1 MKIAITGSNGFIG
14 QHLKK
19 RLEKEG
25 HIIYAIDKFMINST
39 LMLLN
44 FFNKKKPD
52 IIYHLACY
60 GNHYHQTNDEFCVAN
75 IKVLYHLLDRSF
87 NAKIKSFYNFSTS
100 SVNLKDITFYS
111 ATKKAGELICEAFKQ
126 KYKMNIINIRPYSV
140 YGPGEADWR
149 FIPVVIRS
157 LLTNA
162 EMQVDENAT
171 HDWIYIDDFIDALL
185 DGKTEI
191 GTGRKTRNIEIV
203 AALENISGK
212 TLNYNPVNNLR
223 SYDNDSWV
231 CPVGVKHIS
240 IEEGLRKTFE
250 YYEKRGFEKKDH

>member
-19 RLEKEG
+19 RLEING
-25 HIIYAIDKFMINST
+25 HSVICILNEMDKYHLFDY
-39 LMLLN
+39 
-44 FFNKKKPD
+44 FYENKPE
-52 IIYHLACY
+52 IIYHLASY
-60 GNHYHQTNDEFCVAN
+60 GNHIHQKDEDKIIHAN
-75 IKVLYHLLDRSF
+75 IIRLSELLKMSDVF
-87 NAKIKSFYNFSTS
+87 YIKKFYNFSTS

-157 LLTNA
+157 LLTNT
-162 EMQVDENAT
+162 EMQVDEHAT

-191 GTGRKTRNIEIV
+191 GTGIKTRNIEIV

-212 TLNYNPVNNLR
+212 TLNYKPVNNLR
-223 SYDNDSWV
+223 SYDNDNWV
-231 CPVGVKHIS
+231 CPEGVKHIS
-240 IEEGLRKTFE
+240 LQEGLQKTFE